1 MRVRVASQR
10 IAAAAKREKA
20 KNKWRKNNS
29 VHQNTT
35 GRIQLKDLQGS
46 SYMKLG
52 YYNRVHLPSYQLRI
66 IDLVEETKEKSNK
79 TSKFKVNETFEFKKR
94 ADRFNRELSNI
105 NDTNLPLLDLTRMD
119 SNPNDKSAADDMD
132 FKKIRQNTDESE
144 FNNMSDIPSEPR

>member
-1 MRVRVASQR
+1 M
-10 IAAAAKREKA
+10 
-20 KNKWRKNNS
+20 
-29 VHQNTT
+29 
-35 GRIQLKDLQGS
+35 
-46 SYMKLG
+46 
-52 YYNRVHLPSYQLRI
+52 
-66 IDLVEETKEKSNK
+66 
-79 TSKFKVNETFEFKKR
+79 NETFEFKKR